1 MHMAVRISD
10 FRALA
15 GVASRAISRST
26 TKLTTHASRTLT
38 GWRWLRLPLVA
49 NSRHMDKQ
57 FDLYSLPVPDLYM
70 GFGLYKHHES
80 LAGHALDG
88 FHENAW
94 RMFAFNISYPE

>member
-1 MHMAVRISD
+1 
-10 FRALA
+10 
-15 GVASRAISRST
+15 
-26 TKLTTHASRTLT
+26 
-38 GWRWLRLPLVA
+38 
-49 NSRHMDKQ
+49 MDKQ